1 MQGGKIPIETSSS
14 ETTDAVQTFLLFQ
27 LVDHKTRRFASHRRL
42 AITLLS
48 RVTGKVLWPIQ
59 LLRFRR
65 YQELTEGNQR
75 VHKSSSEPKILI
87 CNSEAVD
94 SNCWF

>member
-59 LLRFRR
+59 LLR
-65 YQELTEGNQR
+65 
-75 VHKSSSEPKILI
+75 
-87 CNSEAVD
+87 
-94 SNCWF
+94 

>member
-48 RVTGKVLWPIQ
+48 RVTGEVNSNGRLALQAGEDFP
-59 LLRFRR
+59 R
-65 YQELTEGNQR
+65 
-75 VHKSSSEPKILI
+75 I
-87 CNSEAVD
+87 CASL
-94 SNCWF
+94 